1 MQLADRTNVIT
12 ASMTLSISSK
22 AKAMA
27 AKGIDVCNFG
37 AGEPDFETPLPVR
50 EAAKA
55 ALDAGK
61 TKYTPTGGIRH
72 LRELIADKL
81 TRENA
86 LAYSPDQVMVS
97 TGGKQA
103 IFNGLMAVLNS
114 GDEVLLPEP
123 CWVSYPQM
131 IKLAS
136 ASPVFLP
143 TTAATGFKLTPE
155 ALETAITDKTRLL
168 ILNSPSNPTGAVY
181 TLEELRALTEVVVA
195 HQIIVLSDEIY
206 EKLVYDGRQHVSFG
220 SLSQAVFD
228 LTLTCNGFSKA
239 YAATGWRL
247 GYAAGPLP
255 VIEAAI
261 NIQSHTTSSANTF
274 AQYGAIAAL
283 EGGSDAIETM
293 RQAFERRRDLM
304 YEGVSAIP
312 GLRCPKPAGAF
323 YVFPDISATGL
334 DSITFCTR
342 LLEEEHVAT
351 VPGVAFGSDAH
362 IRLSYATDAEVI
374 EKGVTRLG
382 RFVRALL

>member
-1 MQLADRTNVIT
+1 MHLADRTNVIT

-27 AKGIDVCNFG
+27 ASGVDVCNFG

-61 TKYTPTGGIRH
+61 TKYTPTGGLSR
-72 LRELIADKL
+72 LRELVADKL
-81 TRENA
+81 RRENG
-86 LAYSPDQVMVS
+86 LAYTADQVIIS

-103 IFNGLMAVLNS
+103 IFNALMAVLNP

-131 IKLAS
+131 VKLAS
-136 ASPVFLP
+136 AVPVFVP
-143 TTAATGFKLTPE
+143 TTAATDFKLTPE
-155 ALETAITDKTRLL
+155 QLEAAVTDKTRLL
-168 ILNSPSNPTGAVY
+168 ILNSPSNPTGSVY
-181 TLEELRALTEVVVA
+181 TAEELRALAEVLVA
-195 HQIIVLSDEIY
+195 HQVIVLSDEIY
-206 EKLVYDGRQHVSFG
+206 EKLVYDGHQHVSIG
-220 SLSQAVFD
+220 SLSEAVFD

-247 GYAAGPLP
+247 GYAAGP
-255 VIEAAI
+255 VSAIKAAI

-283 EGGSDAIETM
+283 EGVSDTIETM

-304 YEGVSAIP
+304 YEGVKGIP
-312 GLRCPKPAGAF
+312 GLTCPKPQGAF

-334 DSITFCTR
+334 DSMTFCTR
-342 LLEEEHVAT
+342 LLEEEYVAT
-351 VPGVAFGSDAH
+351 IPGVAFGRDAN
-362 IRLSYATDAEVI
+362 IRLSYATDTASI
-374 EKGVTRLG
+374 EKGVDRLA
-382 RFVRALL
+382 RFVRGLL